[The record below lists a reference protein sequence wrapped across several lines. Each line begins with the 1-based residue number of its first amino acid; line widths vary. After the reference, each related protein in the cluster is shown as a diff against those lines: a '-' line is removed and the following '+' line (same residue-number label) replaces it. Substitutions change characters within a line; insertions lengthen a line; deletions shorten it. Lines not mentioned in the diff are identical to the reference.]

1 MRMRSLSNL
10 EMQDRVDGKLTT
22 AMQFSILKE
31 LIAQL
36 DIPIEDFKAIASN
49 GINLEE
55 QEKAIKNVGIEI
67 NQINEAFQTE
77 IKTFSELVASQFTQ
91 EFSPNINEE
100 NLQASTTT
108 KVDANTDATNTDTI
122 TIEAPIEVDENIA
135 TVQEVRDIVIPL
147 IVLRLKNNGVVNEEN
162 KTIAYESEKYL
173 AVAKTE
179 NDVQFLRLEKII
191 FDCESSKEIVLAS
204 KDNNSDAYNVTV
216 NNLSKKELEHF
227 KALFLKT
234 FEKTK
239 TSLNTGKDNNQLS
252 KLSEK
257 NDKEIG

>member
-1 MRMRSLSNL
+1 MRSLSNL
-10 EMQDRVDGKLTT
+10 EMQDSLDGKLTT

-91 EFSPNINEE
+91 EFSPNINEQ

-147 IVLRLKNNGVVNEEN
+147 IVFSLLSCGVH
-162 KTIAYESEKYL
+162 
-173 AVAKTE
+173 
-179 NDVQFLRLEKII
+179 
-191 FDCESSKEIVLAS
+191 VLSAS
-204 KDNNSDAYNVTV
+204 
-216 NNLSKKELEHF
+216 
-227 KALFLKT
+227 
-234 FEKTK
+234 
-239 TSLNTGKDNNQLS
+239 
-252 KLSEK
+252 
-257 NDKEIG
+257 

>member
-1 MRMRSLSNL
+1 MRLLSNL
-10 EMQDRVDGKLTT
+10 EMQDSLDGKLTT

-36 DIPIEDFKAIASN
+36 DIPIEDFKEIASN

-55 QEKAIKNVGIEI
+55 QEEAIKNVGIEI

-100 NLQASTTT
+100 NLQTSTTT

-122 TIEAPIEVDENIA
+122 IIEAPIEVNENIA

-162 KTIAYESEKYL
+162 KTIAYESEEYL
-173 AVAKTE
+173 AVTKTE
-179 NDVQFLRLEKII
+179 NDVQFIRLEKVI

-216 NNLSKKELEHF
+216 NNLSKNELERF
-227 KALFLKT
+227 KALFLET

-239 TSLNTGKDNNQLS
+239 TSLNTGRDNNQLS